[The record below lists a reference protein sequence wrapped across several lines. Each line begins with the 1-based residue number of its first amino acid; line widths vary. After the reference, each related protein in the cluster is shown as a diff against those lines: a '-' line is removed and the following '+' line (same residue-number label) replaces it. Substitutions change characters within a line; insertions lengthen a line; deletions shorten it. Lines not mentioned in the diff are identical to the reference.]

1 MAAKKSS
8 TRIAKKPAKKPAKKA
23 VKKVGSRA
31 AAKSVGKLARKPARK
46 AARKST
52 TPAPSD
58 TTSLLAALAR
68 QSGLSE
74 SVVLERALSAF
85 AAASG
90 FAPALVSAPVVQPPS
105 PAPEAPEQTYP
116 DDSHLPALG
125 PDVRLYVHPPGRPPQ
140 EMIADTFVIGA
151 SSRCDLTLKYPTVE
165 MRHVRIVREGRRY
178 FAEDLDTTKGTV
190 IHGNK
195 ITRYELAH
203 EDDMYLAGFLK
214 VRVYLL
220 E

>member
-1 MAAKKSS
+1 MAAKKPS
-8 TRIAKKPAKKPAKKA
+8 TKATKKTAKKPAPRAAKKPVARQTRKPVGKA
-23 VKKVGSRA
+23 VRRPVAPA
-31 AAKSVGKLARKPARK
+31 AETPNQLAE
-46 AARKST
+46 
-52 TPAPSD
+52 
-58 TTSLLAALAR
+58 LAR
-68 QSGLSE
+68 QTGLPE
-74 SVVLERALSAF
+74 AVVLERALAAF
-85 AAASG
+85 ATAHGLGS
-90 FAPALVSAPVVQPPS
+90 APAPVKLIPPPPAPVADEP
-105 PAPEAPEQTYP
+105 TYP
-116 DDSHLPALG
+116 DDSQHPALG

-190 IHGNK
+190 IHGQK